1 MQMQQEGAMCP
12 HLRPQLVGAD
22 RGISVAIY
30 CGLPDG
36 RARVPARDE
45 VKRYCLDASHDF
57 CPGYRNARVR
67 ETFTRG
73 LAASRPATGE
83 KR

>member
-1 MQMQQEGAMCP
+1 MCP
-12 HLRPQLVGAD
+12 HLRPHLVGAD

-30 CGLPDG
+30 CGLPGG
-36 RARVPARDE
+36 RARVPASDE
-45 VKRYCLDASHDF
+45 VQRYF